1 MVATQRQMSALRSA
15 PAVPCKACAGL
26 RSALGMT
33 RVLARGGASPEQ
45 RAALGAHVRRL
56 RIAADQRREAAALAR
71 HAPGAERA
79 AAFAARARAWRGPQ
93 RPRALR
99 AAPRAPAAPGPDT
112 AARALPP
119 AALRRSASMDCE
131 GTAEPGRSREATLSA
146 DLRGTLGGAG
156 GAADARPP
164 GLKARWSTGHVQ
176 DVREAGPSQPGP
188 ARLATNGASR
198 PVEGGRR
205 AARAGRPSG
214 ALAPREVVVTLSELA
229 RRRRGVEPPALP
241 QTHAWDPGVAPA
253 NGPAPPCFGQAA
265 APGPPPQAPPQQGS
279 APPAWSGLA
288 GADREEPAGGAPGA
302 CTPLVAGG
310 MRAAGNLPADSMAL
324 HVRPDDVDVGPAAE
338 RGGTG
343 EAARRGAA
351 RGGVGRKVASRW
363 RAFLTDEPDRFML
376 HAGTNL
382 AVAAGLAALLG
393 LFIALAVVDS
403 APDQAARC
411 APNRK
416 VKPMSNHTRGTA
428 AKQYVRSKPESLEQT
443 GS

>member
-1 MVATQRQMSALRSA
+1 
-15 PAVPCKACAGL
+15 
-26 RSALGMT
+26 MT

-99 AAPRAPAAPGPDT
+99 AAPRAPAAPGPDA

-146 DLRGTLGGAG
+146 DLRGTLGGGG

-164 GLKARWSTGHVQ
+164 GLKPRWSTGHVQ
-176 DVREAGPSQPGP
+176 DVREAGPSQLGP
-188 ARLATNGASR
+188 ARLATDAGGTPGASC
-198 PVEGGRR
+198 PAKGGRC
-205 AARAGRPSG
+205 AA
-214 ALAPREVVVTLSELA
+214 LMPREVVMTLTELA
-229 RRRRGVEPPALP
+229 RRRRGVEPPAP
-241 QTHAWDPGVAPA
+241 QQAQGWDPGVSAGVAPA

-265 APGPPPQAPPQQGS
+265 APGPPPQAPPQRS

-288 GADREEPAGGAPGA
+288 GANREEPVSGTLSARTA
-302 CTPLVAGG
+302 LVAGST
-310 MRAAGNLPADSMAL
+310 RAAGDAPADSVAL
-324 HVRPDDVDVGPAAE
+324 QVRPDGGDAEPAAAH
-338 RGGTG
+338 GGG
-343 EAARRGAA
+343 REIARQGSAREGA
-351 RGGVGRKVASRW
+351 GGKVARRW
-363 RAFLTDEPDRFML
+363 RAFLTDEPERFML
-376 HAGTNL
+376 HARTNVV
-382 AVAAGLAALLG
+382 VAAGLAALLG
-393 LFIALAVVDS
+393 LFIALAVVDA

-411 APNRK
+411 APNFSIK
-416 VKPMSNHTRGTA
+416 LLS
-428 AKQYVRSKPESLEQT
+428 
-443 GS
+443 